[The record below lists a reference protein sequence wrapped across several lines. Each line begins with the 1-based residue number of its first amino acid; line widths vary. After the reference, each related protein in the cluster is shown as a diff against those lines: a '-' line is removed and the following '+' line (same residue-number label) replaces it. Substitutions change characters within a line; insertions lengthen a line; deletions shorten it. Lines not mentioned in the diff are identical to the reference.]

1 MSTENW
7 AEERDRL
14 RQLLSDYES
23 GKITH
28 FDEVD
33 DGAVKPA
40 TTDEHIASIR
50 ERLAA
55 LEDRLGSRD
64 KA

>member
-14 RQLLSDYES
+14 RALLSDYES
-23 GKITH
+23 GKISH
-28 FDEVD
+28 FDEGD
-33 DGAVKPA
+33 DDAVRPA
-40 TTDEHIASIR
+40 TADDRVATIR

-55 LEDRLGSRD
+55 LEGRLGHSD
-64 KA
+64 GG

>member
-40 TTDEHIASIR
+40 TTDERIASIR

-55 LEDRLGSRD
+55 LEDRLGGS
-64 KA
+64 